1 MEKKPPKKKIILYYN
16 KVGVLCICMDIDY
29 DALMVWWARGAMKH
43 ETNDRVSIM
52 NFTYCRCR

>member
-1 MEKKPPKKKIILYYN
+1 MHSTSSKMRRDNNN
-16 KVGVLCICMDIDY
+16 KVLAYVYGY
-29 DALMVWWARGAMKH
+29 DGGAMKH

>member
-1 MEKKPPKKKIILYYN
+1 MYMYGYRLLL
-16 KVGVLCICMDIDY
+16 VIDY